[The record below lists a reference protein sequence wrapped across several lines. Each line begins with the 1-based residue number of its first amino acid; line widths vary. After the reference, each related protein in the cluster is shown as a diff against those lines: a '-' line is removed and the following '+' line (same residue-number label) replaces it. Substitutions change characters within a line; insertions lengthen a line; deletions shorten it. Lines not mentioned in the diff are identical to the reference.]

1 MVFGQGMTVFDA
13 LLIGLIGVSIAFAAA
28 RGAIRELTTLGVL
41 GLAALAAWFGAKP
54 ALAFFGSNGVFQTL
68 AAAGVIGLL
77 AFGGLYFIAHK
88 ALLRLKLTKKQKQA
102 DKIGGGAFGLIR
114 ALALIG
120 LGFLGYGYYL
130 DEENQPDAVKKAM
143 LRPVAA
149 AAASFFGQF
158 APSQRG
164 LAARETVAAP
174 ENAAKDGY
182 ANADRAGLKEI
193 VATVTTTDA
202 ANGTPADDSIAGIL
216 NEKVSP
222 DGDAERN

>member
-1 MVFGQGMTVFDA
+1 MTVFDA
-13 LLIGLIGVSIAFAAA
+13 LLIGVLGVSIAFAAA

-41 GLAALAAWFGAKP
+41 GLAGVAAWLGAKP
-54 ALAFFGSNGVFQTL
+54 ALAFFGSNGVFQTI

-77 AFGGLYFIAHK
+77 AFGGLYFVAHK

-102 DKIGGGAFGLIR
+102 DRIGGGAFGLIR

-130 DEENQPDAVKKAM
+130 DEANQPDAVKKAM

-149 AAASFFGQF
+149 GAASFFEQF
-158 APSQRG
+158 APSKRD
-164 LAARETVAAP
+164 LADTKAAAASAP
-174 ENAAKDGY
+174 ANAAKEGY
-182 ANADRAGLKEI
+182 ANADRTGLKEI
-193 VATVTTTDA
+193 VATVTTSDTANAKPTDQ
-202 ANGTPADDSIAGIL
+202 SIADIL
-216 NEKVSP
+216 NEETAP

>member
-1 MVFGQGMTVFDA
+1 MTVFDA

-41 GLAALAAWFGAKP
+41 GLAGVAAWLGAKP
-54 ALAFFGSNGVFQTL
+54 ALAIFGSNGVFQTI

-88 ALLRLKLTKKQKQA
+88 ALLRLKLNKKQKHA
-102 DKIGGGAFGLIR
+102 DRIGGGAFGLIR

-130 DEENQPDAVKKAM
+130 DEANQPDAVKNAM
-143 LRPVAA
+143 LRPL
-149 AAASFFGQF
+149 AAASASFFEQF
-158 APSQRG
+158 APSQRD
-164 LAARETVAAP
+164 LADAKAAAAAP
-174 ENAAKDGY
+174 APANAAKEGY
-182 ANADRAGLKEI
+182 ANADRTGLKEI
-193 VATVTTTDA
+193 VATVTTSDT
-202 ANGTPADDSIAGIL
+202 ANAKPADDSIADIL
-216 NEKVSP
+216 NEETAP